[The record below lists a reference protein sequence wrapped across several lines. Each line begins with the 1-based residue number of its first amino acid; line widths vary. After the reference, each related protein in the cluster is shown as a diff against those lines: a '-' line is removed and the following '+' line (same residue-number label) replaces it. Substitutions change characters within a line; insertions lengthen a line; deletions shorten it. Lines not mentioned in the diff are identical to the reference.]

1 MSDPK
6 RARQAAAIGA
16 LVLGLSGF
24 GLAVVVMVQEFPRG
38 LIALGCVA
46 LAAGSAWYGVLRR
59 GAARVLG
66 LSVGALG
73 VAAAILLLA
82 GDRLLEELLVAAA
95 LVLSCVCARAAF
107 GVRAH
112 LPHVPAPQRPV
123 LFFNPK
129 SGGGKAERFS
139 VAAEARARG
148 IEPIELGPGRDL
160 EQLVRDAVTG
170 GADGLAMAG
179 GDGSQAVVA
188 SIAAEL
194 DLPYACVP
202 AGTRNHFALDLG
214 VDRDD
219 VVGALDAFVDGRER
233 RVDLAEVNGRVF
245 VNNVS
250 LGLYAE
256 AVQRTGYRDAK
267 LRTILD
273 TVPEV
278 LGPEGTGLN
287 LRWTGPGGHEH
298 ASGAAILVSNN
309 RYRLGRAVGS
319 GTRPRIDD
327 GRLGITVL
335 GVPAGRRGN
344 GHRPQRPWREWTTP
358 AFEVTADHPVPAG
371 IDGEAVKLQP
381 PLRFRIRP
389 GVLRVRIAGQH
400 PGASPSAML
409 PESVRQSFGALARI
423 ALARDPA
430 PAAAGEP
437 VPTLPPNQRQRSTNG
452 HLRGRAEG
460 TPHPRG
466 GRSAPAQ
473 PRRHARAPQRHRVRT
488 RRNAIHRQRPRRAR
502 RQDRAR
508 GRERQARAGD
518 RTDLVTRP
526 PSRRVAPSRSSS
538 CWGAARP
545 PGRRTAP
552 RGRSGIG
559 MNTGSGADEGAP
571 SLCGG

>member
-1 MSDPK
+1 MSDPT

-16 LVLGLSGF
+16 LVLGVSGI

-46 LAAGSAWYGVLRR
+46 LAAAGAWYGVLRR

-66 LSVGALG
+66 LAVGALG
-73 VAAAILLLA
+73 LGAAIVLLV
-82 GDRLLEELLVAAA
+82 GDRLLEELLVVAA
-95 LVLSCVCARAAF
+95 LVLSVACARAAF

-112 LPHVPAPQRPV
+112 LPQVPAPQRPV
-123 LFFNPK
+123 LFYNPK

-148 IEPIELGPGRDL
+148 IEPIELGPPWDL
-160 EQLVRDAVTG
+160 EQLVRDAVAG

-219 VVGALDAFVDGRER
+219 VVGALDAFVDGGER

-250 LGLYAE
+250 LGLYAD
-256 AVQRTGYRDAK
+256 AVQRSGYRDAK

-278 LGPEGTGLN
+278 LGPEGSGLD
-287 LRWTGPGGHEH
+287 LRWTGPSGHEH
-298 ASGAAILVSNN
+298 GSGAAILVSNN

-327 GRLGITVL
+327 GRLGITVV
-335 GVPAGRRGN
+335 GAPTGRGGN
-344 GHRPQRPWREWTTP
+344 AHRPQRPWREWTTP
-358 AFEVTADHPVPAG
+358 AFEVAAEHPVPAG
-371 IDGEAVKLQP
+371 IDGEAMKLQP
-381 PLRFRIRP
+381 PLRFSIRP
-389 GVLRVRIAGQH
+389 GVLRVRIAAQH
-400 PGASPSAML
+400 PGASPSAIL
-409 PESVRQSFGALARI
+409 PESVGQSFHALARI
-423 ALARDPA
+423 ALGRDPS
-430 PAAAGEP
+430 PTHHNEP
-437 VPTLPPNQRQRSTNG
+437 MTKEP
-452 HLRGRAEG
+452 
-460 TPHPRG
+460 
-466 GRSAPAQ
+466 
-473 PRRHARAPQRHRVRT
+473 
-488 RRNAIHRQRPRRAR
+488 
-502 RQDRAR
+502 
-508 GRERQARAGD
+508 
-518 RTDLVTRP
+518 
-526 PSRRVAPSRSSS
+526 
-538 CWGAARP
+538 
-545 PGRRTAP
+545 
-552 RGRSGIG
+552 
-559 MNTGSGADEGAP
+559 
-571 SLCGG
+571 